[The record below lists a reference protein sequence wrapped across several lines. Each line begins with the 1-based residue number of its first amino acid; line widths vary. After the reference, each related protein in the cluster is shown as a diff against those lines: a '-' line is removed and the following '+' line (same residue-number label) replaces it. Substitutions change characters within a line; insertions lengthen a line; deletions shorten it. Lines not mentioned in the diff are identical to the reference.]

1 VTEPSPRLRALVS
14 AAASAQRSLE
24 TRIVRIDSAW
34 NDGARRSF
42 EAEHLAPL
50 RGEAR
55 HLRDELADI
64 AADLDRAVRNL
75 DR

>member
-1 VTEPSPRLRALVS
+1 
-14 AAASAQRSLE
+14 
-24 TRIVRIDSAW
+24 VRIDSAW